1 MGAIFKGPPKSKDPP
16 PLPPVPAPPPAPS
29 DPAVQKAKTQSKQL
43 AALAAGSTILTS
55 PGGLTT
61 PASTTKKTL
70 LGV

>member
-1 MGAIFKGPPKSKDPP
+1 MGAIFKGPPKQKDPP
-16 PLPPVPAPPPAPS
+16 PIPLSPAAPPAPS
-29 DPAVQKAKTQSKQL
+29 DPAVGRARSQTKQL

-61 PASTTKKTL
+61 PVSTTKKTL